1 MGTKGREIVGMDVE
15 QLLKLLNMAFADEW
29 LAYYQYWLGAKVVKG
44 PMKEAVIAELLQH
57 ATDELRHADM
67 IAGRIIQLGGTPVT
81 EPKKWYDV
89 TSCGYD
95 APNDPFVETILDQ
108 NIKGE
113 RCAIGFYKRLLDATQ
128 GKDPVTYNI
137 VLQIL
142 QDEVAHE
149 EDLQALFEDL
159 EMMLRREQARMPFT
173 TKVA

>member
-1 MGTKGREIVGMDVE
+1 MGTKGTEIVGMDVQ
-15 QLLKLLNMAFADEW
+15 QLLALLNQAFADEW

-57 ATDELRHADM
+57 ATDELRHAGM
-67 IAGRIIQLGGTPVT
+67 VAARIIQLGGTPIT

-95 APNDPFVETILDQ
+95 APDDPFVEAILNQ

-113 RCAIGFYKRLLDATQ
+113 RCAIGFYKSLLDATQ
-128 GKDPVTYNI
+128 GKDHVTYNM

-149 EDLQALFEDL
+149 EDLQALAEDL
-159 EMMLRREQARMPFT
+159 ELMLKR
-173 TKVA
+173 